1 MVKFLINRW
10 AYIRPYESSAERT
23 AALGPIIDTYNHRR
37 PHGGLNGA
45 RPIDRVRQ

>member
-1 MVKFLINRW
+1 MVGVLLRGW
-10 AYIRPYESSAERT
+10 AYRRPYTSSEERI
-23 AALGPIIDTYNHRR
+23 AALEPFLHTYNHHL